1 MIYTDLR
8 GAGRSDRSTPAERRV
23 ERWADDV
30 KELCDAVGIE
40 RPVVLGHGFGSV
52 VALKYAARH
61 PQHPAALVLAAPI
74 ARVNPQL
81 SIAAYDRLG
90 GEDAREVAERF
101 YDGRDEQA
109 FGDFLRVCFP
119 LLSAIRSRAT

>member
-1 MIYTDLR
+1 MQIGPWLSAGTQVVYTDMR

-40 RPVVLGHGFGSV
+40 RPVVLGIGFGSV

-74 ARVNPQL
+74 ARVIPEL
-81 SIAAYDRLG
+81 LDRGLRAAR
-90 GEDAREVAERF
+90 R
-101 YDGRDEQA
+101 
-109 FGDFLRVCFP
+109 
-119 LLSAIRSRAT
+119 